1 MQRDV
6 YILGTSFFTKEILYE
21 SFLGE
26 DVDILWQKIILQQ
39 LVLMKSWSYHGLH
52 MSAERCAYSAI
63 NNGLRLTRHFTLNLK
78 KKNIKNYAM
87 EIDEYLLL
95 YGTEH
100 YPPMLPRQWKNL
112 SKFSSHLFNTSQICS
127 GSQPCDDFF
136 FSQKRFDY
144 SASSSIY
151 AINELVGSSSW
162 LFYSWVLDTHEQ
174 AVHITEHQGKDK
186 GAIFP
191 ENGKT
196 RHLKKTSTKIYKK

>member
-6 YILGTSFFTKEILYE
+6 YKLGTSLFTKEILYE
-21 SFLGE
+21 RFLGE

-39 LVLMKSWSYHGLH
+39 LVLMKSRSYHGLH

-100 YPPMLPRQWKNL
+100 YPPMLPRQ
-112 SKFSSHLFNTSQICS
+112 
-127 GSQPCDDFF
+127 
-136 FSQKRFDY
+136 
-144 SASSSIY
+144 
-151 AINELVGSSSW
+151 
-162 LFYSWVLDTHEQ
+162 
-174 AVHITEHQGKDK
+174 
-186 GAIFP
+186 
-191 ENGKT
+191 
-196 RHLKKTSTKIYKK
+196 

>member
-1 MQRDV
+1 MKLPWLAHASIKMYLFSYQQWVASDQTF
-6 YILGTSFFTKEILYE
+6 YFESKE
-21 SFLGE
+21 
-26 DVDILWQKIILQQ
+26 
-39 LVLMKSWSYHGLH
+39 
-52 MSAERCAYSAI
+52 
-63 NNGLRLTRHFTLNLK
+63 
-78 KKNIKNYAM
+78 KNIKNYAM
-87 EIDEYLLL
+87 EIDQYLLML
-95 YGTEH
+95 CGAEH

-112 SKFSSHLFNTSQICS
+112 SKFSIHLSNTSQICS
-127 GSQPCDDFF
+127 GSQSCDDFF

-144 SASSSIY
+144 SASSSIH